1 MSGQTQTEDSGS
13 GCVTLILAALVIGV
27 VVSVAISLAA
37 LIDPFA
43 WMPPVAEIWEECSD
57 DWRTSVNE
65 CNLHTRF
72 PGFWGHAI
80 ANFTYALVATGVL
93 VGLARAVGELRQ
105 SRSQR
110 FDDQTSAERYGDARA
125 GVLTLAALGALVAGL
140 PIIVALA

>member
-1 MSGQTQTEDSGS
+1 MSGQNQAEGSGS
-13 GCVTLILAALVIGV
+13 GCVTLIVAALVIGI

-37 LIDPFA
+37 LIDPFD

-57 DWRTSVNE
+57 DWKTSVNE

-80 ANFTYALVATGVL
+80 ANFTYALVAAGLL
-93 VGLARAVGELRQ
+93 VGLTSAVLELRQ
-105 SRSQR
+105 SRPER

-125 GVLTLAALGALVAGL
+125 GVLTLAALAAMVAGL

>member
-1 MSGQTQTEDSGS
+1 MSEQTRTEGFGS

-43 WMPPVAEIWEECSD
+43 WMPPVAEIWEDCND

-80 ANFTYALVATGVL
+80 ANFTYALLATGL
-93 VGLARAVGELRQ
+93 PVGLARAVRGLRQ
-105 SRSQR
+105 SRPER

-125 GVLTLAALGALVAGL
+125 GVVTLAALGALVACL
-140 PIIVALA
+140 PIIVAVA